1 MGAWRSSGNTSA
13 MWTTTV
19 QCIRKVVREVLG
31 VSKGYSGGH
40 KGDRWWN
47 GEVQGNVETKKAMY
61 LKLVESVDEEEKREN
76 KEHYKLVKKEA
87 KLAVTA
93 AKTAAFSRLYEGLE
107 GRDGY
112 KRLFRLAK
120 VRERKARDL
129 NQVKCIKNE
138 EGRVLLDEVLIR
150 RRWQT
155 YFHSLLNEEGDKS
168 IVLGDLEL
176 CESRCDFEYCRQIKV
191 DEVEGAM
198 RKMSRGK

>member
-1 MGAWRSSGNTSA
+1 MDLEITRKRAIYSQHKIKWGALTEAKAQEFGVKLVTMGAWRSSGNTSA
-13 MWTTTV
+13 MWTTTA
-19 QCIRKVVREVLG
+19 QCIRKVVRE
-31 VSKGYSGGH
+31 
-40 KGDRWWN
+40 
-47 GEVQGNVETKKAMY
+47 
-61 LKLVESVDEEEKREN
+61 
-76 KEHYKLVKKEA
+76 KEA